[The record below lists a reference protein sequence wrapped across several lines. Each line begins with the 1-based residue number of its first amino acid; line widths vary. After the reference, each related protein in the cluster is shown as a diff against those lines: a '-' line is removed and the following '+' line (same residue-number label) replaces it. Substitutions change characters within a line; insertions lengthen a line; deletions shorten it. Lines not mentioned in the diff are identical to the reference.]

1 MNALVTASRT
11 RIAALAVVFLV
22 FVTAIVRADD
32 LKDGHAALAAGNYDQ
47 ALALFE
53 KAAGQGYAAG
63 RAGVGEVW
71 LKRRQYAKA
80 LEAFQLAQKMD
91 AGLPIAYYGQGEVLR
106 RQGKCDEALPALQ
119 KATAYRVVDTP
130 QDRRAECVDE
140 PHGRMVTHKRKMCMR
155 KTRNAPALLHAGALP
170 KEKDVLN
177 P

>member
-11 RIAALAVVFLV
+11 RIAALAVMFLV
-22 FVTAIVRADD
+22 FATAAVRADD

-91 AGLPIAYYGQGEVLR
+91 AACRSPTTARARCCGARASVTRRCPRSRRRPISTSTTL
-106 RQGKCDEALPALQ
+106 KPSSPT
-119 KATAYRVVDTP
+119 ATAS
-130 QDRRAECVDE
+130 
-140 PHGRMVTHKRKMCMR
+140 
-155 KTRNAPALLHAGALP
+155 
-170 KEKDVLN
+170 
-177 P
+177 

>member
-1 MNALVTASRT
+1 
-11 RIAALAVVFLV
+11 IAALAVMFLV
-22 FVTAIVRADD
+22 FATAAVRADD

-80 LEAFQLAQKMD
+80 LEAFQLAPKMA

-119 KATAYRVVDTP
+119 KATDLDKHYPEAQLAFGDCLVKQGQHEKAV
-130 QDRRAECVDE
+130 A
-140 PHGRMVTHKRKMCMR
+140 
-155 KTRNAPALLHAGALP
+155 ALTVGLKWGTKWRPRFLVAL
-170 KEKDVLN
+170 
-177 P
+177 